1 MDLGLAHKV
10 VLITGGSKGIGLA
23 CAAGFAAEGARVA
36 IASRERANLDAALA
50 SLAAAGHHG
59 VVAVQADLRQ
69 AEAADAMVA
78 EVERRLGPLDI
89 LVNSAGAAQ
98 RTPPEELTAAHWHA
112 AMDAKFFTYV
122 HAMQAVL
129 AGMTARGA
137 GVILNVV
144 GTGGKIASPVH
155 LPGGAAN
162 AALMLASAGLANAL
176 AGKGVRVNV
185 VNPGL
190 VATTRLHEGLAAQS
204 RLSGQSVEA
213 LLALATRNAPLGRLA
228 LAEDIANVVVFLAS
242 RQAAYVSGSV
252 LTVDGANTPMV
263 V

>member
-1 MDLGLAHKV
+1 
-10 VLITGGSKGIGLA
+10 
-23 CAAGFAAEGARVA
+23 
-36 IASRERANLDAALA
+36 
-50 SLAAAGHHG
+50 
-59 VVAVQADLRQ
+59 
-69 AEAADAMVA
+69 
-78 EVERRLGPLDI
+78 
-89 LVNSAGAAQ
+89 
-98 RTPPEELTAAHWHA
+98 
-112 AMDAKFFTYV
+112 
-122 HAMQAVL
+122 
-129 AGMTARGA
+129 
-137 GVILNVV
+137 
-144 GTGGKIASPVH
+144 VH

-213 LLALATRNAPLGRLA
+213 LLAQATRNAPLGRLA